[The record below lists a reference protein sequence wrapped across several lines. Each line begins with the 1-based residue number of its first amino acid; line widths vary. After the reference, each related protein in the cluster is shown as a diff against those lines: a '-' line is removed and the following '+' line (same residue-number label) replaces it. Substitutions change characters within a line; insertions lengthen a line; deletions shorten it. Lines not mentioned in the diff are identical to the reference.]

1 MKKIYLFSSVFFLSL
16 SLCACNNTNTTVTRL
31 QILQNPNKLEY
42 ITGELFDPTGLV
54 LGVQFADGKTS
65 KVTEGYTYSPTEEL
79 TEDDEEIAIRYYNK
93 TVILDIDIT
102 VNVPKYLEINKMPD
116 KVNYLVGEKFNST
129 GLELK
134 ATFEDGEEKIIT
146 KGFRCSPSSALKEK
160 NDKIKV
166 TYNGKYVYVPITVIK
181 EYSSIKIEKNPDKLV
196 YFEHEYFDPTGIILK
211 GYFADNSSEEIINYD
226 YSPKDRL
233 SLDDKEIKFS
243 YGNCSCLLPI
253 TVNKGE
259 EHNMNHVDKVEQ
271 TCTKDGNIEYYHCT
285 ICNNNYL
292 DEYGLEKVDNVV
304 ISKHHIL
311 LDNIVENTPGN
322 QENHVSCSRC
332 DYKETIKPNY
342 YHDIVQ
348 EDLTGENENPVQGRK
363 NNAIFGK
370 TGSQNVTKL
379 GKNSAGGEYV
389 TYNYGG
395 SGVSIVFENDVETN
409 SKIVIKAA
417 TGWITQLING
427 DKPWITGDM
436 VFNKVFDVF
445 VNEQKINIPDDKILK
460 GTTNKEYYLA
470 MGNWNYISLD
480 DVNIKQ
486 GLNRIDLISK
496 CPYKENTTDPLY
508 FDEGANGTQSTPA
521 LDTISIYSNSNISN
535 HIHHADEEK
544 ENIYSLYDM
553 CSCGLEIKEGIQ
565 IYNVTKKDLH
575 GNLVDY
581 PNDYT
586 GGANN
591 VSKLAKIS
599 YANNYITGF
608 KNEKDYLEFNVNS
621 DINQSG
627 EIILKVA
634 TGCSSS
640 DSSYSY
646 FSTKDMI
653 LNKVCKVFINNK
665 EININDD
672 QIMLAPSG
680 FGGYDY
686 AMGNWVYI
694 RLKNVELNTG
704 VNVFKMQGLLLP
716 NGNKPYYYENNY
728 NNSLSQSTFQLD
740 TVNFKYNNNL
750 TF

>member
-1 MKKIYLFSSVFFLSL
+1 
-16 SLCACNNTNTTVTRL
+16 
-31 QILQNPNKLEY
+31 
-42 ITGELFDPTGLV
+42 
-54 LGVQFADGKTS
+54 
-65 KVTEGYTYSPTEEL
+65 
-79 TEDDEEIAIRYYNK
+79 
-93 TVILDIDIT
+93 
-102 VNVPKYLEINKMPD
+102 
-116 KVNYLVGEKFNST
+116 
-129 GLELK
+129 
-134 ATFEDGEEKIIT
+134 
-146 KGFRCSPSSALKEK
+146 
-160 NDKIKV
+160 
-166 TYNGKYVYVPITVIK
+166 
-181 EYSSIKIEKNPDKLV
+181 
-196 YFEHEYFDPTGIILK
+196 
-211 GYFADNSSEEIINYD
+211 
-226 YSPKDRL
+226 
-233 SLDDKEIKFS
+233 
-243 YGNCSCLLPI
+243 
-253 TVNKGE
+253 
-259 EHNMNHVDKVEQ
+259 
-271 TCTKDGNIEYYHCT
+271 
-285 ICNNNYL
+285 
-292 DEYGLEKVDNVV
+292 
-304 ISKHHIL
+304 
-311 LDNIVENTPGN
+311 
-322 QENHVSCSRC
+322 
-332 DYKETIKPNY
+332 
-342 YHDIVQ
+342 
-348 EDLTGENENPVQGRK
+348 
-363 NNAIFGK
+363 
-370 TGSQNVTKL
+370 
-379 GKNSAGGEYV
+379 
-389 TYNYGG
+389 
-395 SGVSIVFENDVETN
+395 
-409 SKIVIKAA
+409 
-417 TGWITQLING
+417 
-427 DKPWITGDM
+427 M

-460 GTTNKEYYLA
+460 GATNKEYYLA

-480 DVNIKQ
+480 NVNIRQ
-486 GLNRIDLISK
+486 GFNRIDLISK
-496 CPYKENTTDPLY
+496 CPYKENTLDPLY

-553 CSCGLEIKEGIQ
+553 CSCGLEIKEGVQ

-581 PNDYT
+581 PNDYN

-599 YANNYITGF
+599 YENNYITGF
-608 KNEKDYLEFNVNS
+608 KNEKDYLEFSVNS
-621 DINQSG
+621 NVNQSG

-665 EININDD
+665 EININDN